1 MLAGLSAGMLHGS
14 APRASCLQAVSR
26 VLKADS
32 TPRPLPARS
41 FWTPSWCW
49 SCRADA
55 GLHTS
60 ALLSGVP
67 HTSALTSRVPR
78 NSAIYRHR
86 CHVQLL
92 ILIKRSSLTR
102 NHAASAGHDTYTH
115 THTRT
120 RARAHTHTHTHVR
133 PCTAGRARARI
144 TLQRARAQALGAPLL
159 RLSRPY

>member
-1 MLAGLSAGMLHGS
+1 VLAGLSAGMLHGS

-120 RARAHTHTHTHVR
+120 HARARTHTHTHTHTHTSA
-133 PCTAGRARARI
+133 P
-144 TLQRARAQALGAPLL
+144 APLGEL
-159 RLSRPY
+159 VLVSPCSAQERKRSARPS